1 MGQRQNGPPPSA
13 ISSAPMT
20 KEDQPSKKIVPE
32 PVVKNV
38 PTPKAMPVEA
48 KPKPADKSRPVSSTP
63 VHGTPWC
70 VVWTGDQKA
79 FFYNPS
85 TKTSVWERP
94 PDLIGR
100 ADVTEMLKSPAAAE
114 KVKAKS
120 IPPGFPSNSNTG
132 TMPDFKSGNSN
143 SKKNKAPID
152 SDGEEAPVTKKKKV
166 ELVFEDEMKA
176 NEGSNNTS
184 NGGANNNAK
193 SVKNKDAAM
202 EAEVKA
208 ARERQLVPLEQ
219 RMSQFREFAHKH
231 GKEDRFKG
239 IEKSRERES
248 LFNDFMTDIKK
259 KDKEERAAKR
269 DAAKKDFVAMLKEFA
284 DDPENEL
291 DRHSRWSDVKKK
303 LDSDS
308 RYKNVDS
315 SGLREDY
322 FLDFV
327 HDLKDEHKKKKKD
340 KKRSSRSRSRSPKGK
355 DRSRSRSRR
364 RSKSPKK
371 KSKKDKRDRSR
382 DRDDDEYK
390 KDKKKSKK
398 K

>member
-1 MGQRQNGPPPSA
+1 
-13 ISSAPMT
+13 MT
-20 KEDQPSKKIVPE
+20 KDDKPTEFKKIVPE
-32 PVVKNV
+32 PMIKNV
-38 PTPKAMPVEA
+38 PIPKSIPVEA

-132 TMPDFKSGNSN
+132 TMQDFKSGNSN
-143 SKKNKAPID
+143 FKKNKAPVD

-176 NEGSNNTS
+176 DSHHTS

-193 SVKNKDAAM
+193 SVKSKDAAM

-208 ARERQLVPLEQ
+208 AREWQLVPL
-219 RMSQFREFAHKH
+219 
-231 GKEDRFKG
+231 
-239 IEKSRERES
+239 
-248 LFNDFMTDIKK
+248 
-259 KDKEERAAKR
+259 
-269 DAAKKDFVAMLKEFA
+269 
-284 DDPENEL
+284 
-291 DRHSRWSDVKKK
+291 
-303 LDSDS
+303 
-308 RYKNVDS
+308 
-315 SGLREDY
+315 
-322 FLDFV
+322 
-327 HDLKDEHKKKKKD
+327 
-340 KKRSSRSRSRSPKGK
+340 
-355 DRSRSRSRR
+355 
-364 RSKSPKK
+364 
-371 KSKKDKRDRSR
+371 
-382 DRDDDEYK
+382 
-390 KDKKKSKK
+390 
-398 K
+398 

>member
-1 MGQRQNGPPPSA
+1 MGGGPGGPPQGFPPPGSWGMPPGQGGPGPGMEICEWTEHTA
-13 ISSAPMT
+13 TDGKNYYYNTKTAESVWEKPKELVEFEQRRQGGGPGGVPPPITIAAPMSAAPVIS
-20 KEDQPSKKIVPE
+20 KEDAPTKSE
-32 PVVKNV
+32 
-38 PTPKAMPVEA
+38 TPKTANSMGKNAPAATISTPAMMASTPAPIEKA
-48 KPKPADKSRPVSSTP
+48 KSADKSRPVSSTP

-94 PDLIGR
+94 PDLIGG
-100 ADVTEMLKSPAAAE
+100 ADVTEMMKSPAAAE

-202 EAEVKA
+202 EAEVK
-208 ARERQLVPLEQ
+208 
-219 RMSQFREFAHKH
+219 
-231 GKEDRFKG
+231 
-239 IEKSRERES
+239 
-248 LFNDFMTDIKK
+248 
-259 KDKEERAAKR
+259 
-269 DAAKKDFVAMLKEFA
+269 
-284 DDPENEL
+284 
-291 DRHSRWSDVKKK
+291 
-303 LDSDS
+303 
-308 RYKNVDS
+308 
-315 SGLREDY
+315 
-322 FLDFV
+322 
-327 HDLKDEHKKKKKD
+327 
-340 KKRSSRSRSRSPKGK
+340 
-355 DRSRSRSRR
+355 
-364 RSKSPKK
+364 
-371 KSKKDKRDRSR
+371 
-382 DRDDDEYK
+382 
-390 KDKKKSKK
+390 
-398 K
+398 